1 MSYCSYPHKTLRR
14 LPMTRTLDTRLTR
27 RWMLALLL
35 ALGCIAALP
44 QARAQMT
51 GTFSTD
57 VVLIETQLSA
67 TLTAT
72 GKNDLAESRVN
83 MEELYRLWRQFRQK
97 NIDGRPSDPQFAPN
111 MLKAEERLF
120 AASQQIDQ
128 EKLSAARTELEA
140 ARGMIQGLRPQPP
153 GK

>member
-1 MSYCSYPHKTLRR
+1 
-14 LPMTRTLDTRLTR
+14 MTRTLDTRLVR

-51 GTFSTD
+51 GNFNTD
-57 VVLIETQLSA
+57 IVLIEAQLSA

-72 GKNDLAESRVN
+72 GNNDMAGARVN

-97 NIDGRPSDPQFAPN
+97 NIDGRPGDPQFAPN

-120 AASQQIDQ
+120 AASQLIDQ
-128 EKLSAARTELEA
+128 QKLSAARSELEA
-140 ARGMIQGLRPQPP
+140 ARGMIQGLRTQPT

>member
-1 MSYCSYPHKTLRR
+1 
-14 LPMTRTLDTRLTR
+14 MTRTLDAFQLR

-35 ALGCIAALP
+35 TLGILAALP

-51 GTFSTD
+51 GNFGSD
-57 VVLIETQLSA
+57 VVLIEAALSA
-67 TLTAT
+67 TLAAA
-72 GKNDLAESRVN
+72 GKNDVAAARVN
-83 MEELYRLWRQFRQK
+83 MEELFRLWRQFRQK

-120 AASQQIDQ
+120 AATQQIDQ
-128 EKLSAARTELEA
+128 EKLAAARAELDS
-140 ARGMIQGLRPQPP
+140 ARVLIQGLRAQPP